1 MIDRLSTPC
10 LLVDLDVLER
20 NITGWQAAV
29 AGQGVRFRP
38 HVKTHKTLEIA
49 RMQRAAGACGI
60 TVAKVA
66 EAEVYVDAGFDDV
79 VVAYPVVGEDKWR
92 RLAELATR
100 ARIGVNVESEPAAA
114 GLSRAAADR
123 TVELD
128 VFIDID
134 SGLGR
139 CGLPADRP
147 QLAQRLADVIAE
159 LPGLRLRG
167 VTSYRGV
174 GFPDAPEPTVAGRDE
189 GLLAVSA
196 AVALGLTEV
205 AVGSTPTG
213 RAAAAVDGV
222 TEVRAGTYVF
232 NDLMQQGLGAAGQ
245 DDLALSILATV
256 VSCNRGG
263 RLTVDAGSKTF
274 SGDAVLADDA
284 GLRMIARS
292 VDGLVVIDGLT
303 EEHGVGRTERP
314 VEVGERIAFVP
325 AHVCTTVNLSDELH
339 AVRAGAVEAVWQ
351 VAARGKRT

>member
-1 MIDRLSTPC
+1 VTTDRLSTPC
-10 LLVDLDVLER
+10 LVVDLDVLER
-20 NITGWQAAV
+20 NVTGWQAAV
-29 AGQGVRFRP
+29 AGHGVRFRP
-38 HVKTHKTLEIA
+38 HAKTHKTLEIA
-49 RMQRAAGACGI
+49 RMQLAAGACGI

-100 ARIGVNVESEPAAA
+100 ARIGINVESQPAAV

-123 TVELD
+123 SVELD

-139 CGLPADRP
+139 CGVPADRP
-147 QLAQRLADVIAE
+147 QLAQRLAGMVAA

-167 VTSYRGV
+167 VTSYRGLV
-174 GFPDAPEPTVAGRDE
+174 FPGAGEADAAGRDE
-189 GLLAVSA
+189 GLLAVA
-196 AVALGLTEV
+196 AAAGLGLSEV

-232 NDLMQQGLGAAGQ
+232 NDLMQLEFGAAGP

-256 VSCNRGG
+256 VSCNREG
-263 RLTVDAGSKTF
+263 RVTVDAGSKTF
-274 SGDAVLADDA
+274 SGDAVMADAA
-284 GLRMIARS
+284 GRMIARS
-292 VDGLVVIDGLT
+292 VDGQVVIDGLT
-303 EEHGVGRTERP
+303 EEHGVGRTART

-325 AHVCTTVNLSDELH
+325 AHVCTTVNLSDQLH
-339 AVRAGAVEAVWQ
+339 AVRSGVVEAVWP
-351 VAARGKRT
+351 VAARGRRT